1 MITEPLR
8 EEHKRLLPDV
18 QHLRELADAV
28 GDAPMAVLGEG
39 VERAHAFV
47 THHLLPHAEAE
58 DRVLYPAVA
67 RLMGAPEA
75 TRTMSRDHLAIFRL
89 GGELDELR
97 RALHTKPLSDGQL
110 KALRRVLYGL
120 HAVVKLHLAKEE
132 ELYLPLLEA
141 HLDAREMGAL
151 LHAMQ
156 AADTQAGEAARR
168 SAAQG
173 LPT

>member
-1 MITEPLR
+1 M
-8 EEHKRLLPDV
+8 
-18 QHLRELADAV
+18 
-28 GDAPMAVLGEG
+28 
-39 VERAHAFV
+39 
-47 THHLLPHAEAE
+47 LPHAEAE

-97 RALHTKPLSDGQL
+97 KALHTKPLSDGQL

-132 ELYLPLLEA
+132 EPKFSKQ
-141 HLDAREMGAL
+141 AR
-151 LHAMQ
+151 Q
-156 AADTQAGEAARR
+156 SRARASSIAR
-168 SAAQG
+168 PSRRRMSAKSWRPARK
-173 LPT
+173 T